1 MADASRTP
9 SWSAHRPRPA
19 ARRARQSVVLVVLG
33 VVGFVVA
40 VLVLTRPAAALDAE
54 VHLLGSYMV
63 AAGLLRIGRA
73 QAGDGMPVL
82 RRTIHG
88 VLGVLVLVAG
98 VIAVVHP
105 PGQLSI
111 WVFVISLAWFLE
123 AAVILTG
130 STFSSARSL
139 ALVAAVLCICIAV
152 ALLLYPAI
160 GVRAATAS
168 SAVFLVLLS
177 AAQLFEGILTWV
189 PPRFEEVV
197 VETRP
202 AGS

>member
-1 MADASRTP
+1 MDDEPRTP
-9 SWSAHRPRPA
+9 NWSAHTPRPA
-19 ARRARQSVVLVVLG
+19 ARRARQAMVLVITG
-33 VVGFVVA
+33 VVGFLVA
-40 VLVLTRPAAALDAE
+40 VLILTRPGAALDAE

-63 AAGLLRIGRA
+63 VAGLLRIGRA
-73 QAGDGMPVL
+73 QAGDGMAMV
-82 RRTIHG
+82 RRVIHA
-88 VLGVLVLVAG
+88 VLGSLVLVAG

-105 PGQLSI
+105 PGELSV

-130 STFSSARSL
+130 STFSAARSL
-139 ALVAAVLCICIAV
+139 TLIAAVVCICIAV

-168 SAVFLVLLS
+168 SAVFLVLFS

-189 PPRFEEVV
+189 PPRFETVV
-197 VETRP
+197 VEAPPRRT
-202 AGS
+202 

>member
-1 MADASRTP
+1 MVLLVTG
-9 SWSAHRPRPA
+9 A
-19 ARRARQSVVLVVLG
+19 A
-33 VVGFVVA
+33 GFLIA

-63 AAGLLRIGRA
+63 LAGLLRIGRA
-73 QAGDGMPVL
+73 QAGDGMPML
-82 RRTIHG
+82 RRTIHT
-88 VLGVLVLVAG
+88 VLGALVLVAG

-105 PGQLSI
+105 PGALSI

-130 STFSSARSL
+130 STFSTVRSL
-139 ALVAAVLCICIAV
+139 TLVAAVLCICIGV

-189 PPRFEEVV
+189 PPRFEPVA
-197 VETRP
+197 VEAAPR
-202 AGS
+202 SH